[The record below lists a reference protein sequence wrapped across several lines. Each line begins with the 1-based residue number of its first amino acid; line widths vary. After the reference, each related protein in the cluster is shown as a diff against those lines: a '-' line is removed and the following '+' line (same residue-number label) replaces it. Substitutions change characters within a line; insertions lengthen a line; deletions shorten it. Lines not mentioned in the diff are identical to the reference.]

1 MMSNEKPRQTSNSPD
16 EPRSSVEKEVN
27 PPEDIAEPR
36 QSFHNPVLTPAHDAS
51 GFSHEPQHATLD
63 QWAFNEHVNSML
75 TDFQKHNLPLSSSR
89 SSVIW
94 KDLQVRG
101 AGASVTYQQTVG
113 QILRG
118 PITVVQN
125 LRRRKTRQERV
136 ILHGLEGIL
145 KEGEMLLILGRPGSG
160 CSTFLKTMCGLTDE
174 YLGWRGDVRYNGV
187 DVETF
192 KRRFRGDAIYIP
204 EGEYSIFAA
213 RTSTHVGQRT
223 FISPI
228 SKSATP

>member
-16 EPRSSVEKEVN
+16 GPRSSVEKEAN
-27 PPEDIAEPR
+27 PPDDIAEPR
-36 QSFHNPVLTPAHDAS
+36 QSFQSPVLTPAHEAS

-63 QWAFNEHVNSML
+63 QWAFNKHVNSML
-75 TDFQKHNLPLSSSR
+75 KDFQKHNLPLSSSR

-94 KDLQVRG
+94 KDLLVRG

-118 PITVVQN
+118 PITAVQT
-125 LRRRKTRQERV
+125 LRRRKSRQERV
-136 ILHGLEGIL
+136 ILRGLEGIL

-174 YLGWRGDVRYNGV
+174 YLGWQGDVRYNGV

-192 KRRFRGDAIYIP
+192 KRRFRGDAVYIP
-204 EGEYSIFAA
+204 EGEHSILAGS
-213 RTSTHVGQRT
+213 TSTHVGQRT

-228 SKSATP
+228 SKSVIP